1 VNHLL
6 HFVERF
12 GQECCGIRLWLALHG
27 SFSTSIEAFERGD
40 RPKLAL
46 MTPPQMGKSIAA
58 EDFAAW
64 IAG

>member
-1 VNHLL
+1 ML
-6 HFVERF
+6 R
-12 GQECCGIRLWLALHG
+12 RLSA
-27 SFSTSIEAFERGD
+27 
-40 RPKLAL
+40 PKLAL

>member
-1 VNHLL
+1 MLWNP
-6 HFVERF
+6 FVARV
-12 GQECCGIRLWLALHG
+12 ILHG

-40 RPKLAL
+40 RPQLAL